1 MADAGAPLID
11 CEVQAVVPS
20 IDALA
25 PFLSEHWRE
34 VIATTQFKGP
44 TDSPYPPS
52 LPTSRRPGLDDVA
65 GQPPGATLASIREQA
80 LDPLGADLAI
90 LTCAYGVE
98 SVRNPDA
105 AAGIAS
111 ALNDW
116 LTAEFLDPEPRLRA
130 SISVPAQPAAAAEEI
145 ARVATDR
152 RFVQVYLP
160 VRSAAPYGNRVWLP
174 LLEAAVEQDLPLAL
188 HFGGATGL
196 PPTASGWPTYYV
208 EEYVDMA
215 TAFQSQLT
223 SLIAEG
229 AFDRFPTLR
238 VVLAGSGFAW
248 LPAWVWRFDKVW
260 RGLRREVP
268 WNAGLPSSTVRE
280 RVRVTLQPVDGPPE
294 PEALLTVIEQLGS
307 DQLLLFSS
315 DYPRGH
321 ADEGLDAL
329 PAGLAPELRRAILG
343 GNARAFYPRLGEP
356 ADG

>member
-1 MADAGAPLID
+1 MTDAVID
-11 CEVQAVVPS
+11 CEVQAVVSS
-20 IDALA
+20 IATLE

-44 TDSPYPPS
+44 TDSPYPPA
-52 LPTSRRPGLDDVA
+52 LPTSRRPGLDDVD
-65 GQPPGATLASIREQA
+65 GRPPGATLASIRTQA
-80 LDPLGADLAI
+80 LDPLGTELGI

-105 AAGIAS
+105 AAAIAS
-111 ALNDW
+111 AINDW
-116 LTAEFLDPEPRLRA
+116 LGADFLEPEPRLRA
-130 SISVPAQPAAAAEEI
+130 SISVPAQPAMAAEEI
-145 ARVATDR
+145 ARVAGDP

-160 VRSAAPYGNRVWLP
+160 VRSALPYGNRVWLP
-174 LLEAAVEQDLPLAL
+174 LLEAAVERDLPLAL
-188 HFGGATGL
+188 HFGGSPGL
-196 PPTASGWPTYYV
+196 PPTASGWPTYYI

-229 AFDRFPTLR
+229 AFDRFPNLR

-248 LPAWVWRFDKVW
+248 LPAWSWRFDKVW

-268 WNAGLPSSTVRE
+268 WNTRPPSETVRE
-280 RVRVTLQPVDGPPE
+280 QVRITLQPVDGPADPA
-294 PEALLTVIEQLGS
+294 ALLKVIEQLGS
-307 DQLLLFSS
+307 DELLMFSS

-329 PAGLAPELRRAILG
+329 PAGTPPDLRRAILG
-343 GNARAFYPRLGEP
+343 GNARAFYPRLG
-356 ADG
+356 AGAHG

>member
-1 MADAGAPLID
+1 MTEAIVD
-11 CEVQAVVPS
+11 CEVQAVVSS
-20 IDALA
+20 IGTLE

-44 TDSPYPPS
+44 TDTPYPPA
-52 LPTSRRPGLDDVA
+52 LPTSRRPGLDEVD
-65 GQPPGATLASIREQA
+65 GKSPGATLASIRRQA
-80 LDPLGADLAI
+80 LDPLGAELAI

-105 AAGIAS
+105 AAAIAG
-111 ALNDW
+111 AINKW
-116 LTAEFLDPEPRLRA
+116 LAAEFLDPEPRLRA
-130 SISVPAQPAAAAEEI
+130 SISVPAQPAMAAEEI
-145 ARVATDR
+145 GRVAGDE
-152 RFVQVYLP
+152 RFVQVNLP
-160 VRSAAPYGNRVWLP
+160 VRSALPYGNRVWLP
-174 LLEAAVEQDLPLAL
+174 LLEAAVEHDLPLAL
-188 HFGGATGL
+188 HFGGSTGL

-229 AFDRFPTLR
+229 AFDRFPSLR
-238 VVLAGSGFAW
+238 VVLVGSGFAW

-268 WNAGLPSSTVRE
+268 WNTRPPSETVRE
-280 RVRVTLQPVDGPPE
+280 QVRVTLQPVDGPADSD
-294 PEALLTVIEQLGS
+294 ALLAVIEQLGS
-307 DQLLLFSS
+307 DELLMFSS

-329 PAGLAPELRRAILG
+329 PAGMRPELRRAILG
-343 GNARAFYPRLGEP
+343 GNARAFYPRLG
-356 ADG
+356 AGDDA